1 MYALT
6 QRSSSFP
13 LVTFICGSMLLIALL
28 TSTGILE
35 PHRGRDA
42 ECHGADSRLSRALG
56 GQEAA
61 ELACLTNY
69 RSLRF

>member
-13 LVTFICGSMLLIALL
+13 LVTFICGSMLLVALL

-35 PHRGRDA
+35 PQQARDT
-42 ECHGADSRLSRALG
+42 ECDGANSRLTRALG
-56 GQEAA
+56 GEEAA

-69 RSLRF
+69 RNLRF